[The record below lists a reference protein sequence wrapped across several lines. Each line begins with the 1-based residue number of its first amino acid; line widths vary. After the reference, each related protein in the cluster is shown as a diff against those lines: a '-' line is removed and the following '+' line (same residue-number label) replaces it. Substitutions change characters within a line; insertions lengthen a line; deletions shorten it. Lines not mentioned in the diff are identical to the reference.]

1 MIIHSAMDLIPEL
14 YRKEYGKMVT
24 VLCGRF
30 GIAYMDI
37 AEDIVSDTFLSA
49 AETWGMKGVPSNPV
63 AWLYAVARNNALNHL
78 KHSKVFEKRVRKDLI
93 QGGERSFEMDID
105 LSDRNITDS
114 QLQMLFAICHPSIP
128 VEAQVSLAL
137 RVLCGFTIDEI
148 AQALLTSKGNVNKR
162 LFRAKEKLR
171 TEEVEIAF
179 PEGNAIS
186 ARLDTV
192 LVCLYLLFN
201 EGYYSASAKGDHRST
216 ARRAN
221 ISRLAPEGTLEE
233 NPKVPNNVLRKDF
246 CFEAMRLTYLL
257 LGHPPTTKPAVYA
270 LMALMCFQASRFDAR
285 IDDSGELVLYEDQ
298 DISRWDQ
305 ELIDRGSHFFVQ
317 ASGRGEVSKYHIEAA
332 IAWWHTHHTD
342 EGEKWENILRLYNQ
356 LLVLEYSPMA
366 ALNRA
371 YAFFRVYGKEKA
383 IAEAEGLQLSGNLFY
398 HSLLGELYTGMD
410 NEKARRHFIQALEL
424 AGSAAERTVLEKKL
438 GLLK

>member
-24 VLCGRF
+24 VLCSRF
-30 GIAYMDI
+30 GMAYMDI

-63 AWLYAVARNNALNHL
+63 AWLYTVARNNALNYL
-78 KHSKVFEKRVRKDLI
+78 KHDKVFEKRVRKDLI

-105 LSDRNITDS
+105 LSGQNITDS

-128 VEAQVSLAL
+128 AESQVSLAL

-148 AQALLTSKGNVNKR
+148 AQALLTSKGNINKR

-171 TEEVEIAF
+171 AEEVEIAF
-179 PEGNAIS
+179 PEGSAIG

-201 EGYYSASAKGDHRST
+201 EGYYSASVDK
-216 ARRAN
+216 
-221 ISRLAPEGTLEE
+221 
-233 NPKVPNNVLRKDF
+233 VLRKDF

-257 LGHPPTTKPAVYA
+257 LGYPPTGKPGVYA

-285 IDDSGELVLYEDQ
+285 IDDSGELVLYEEQ
-298 DISRWDQ
+298 DTSRWNQ

-317 ASGRGEVSKYHIEAA
+317 ASGRGEISKYHLEAA
-332 IAWWHTHHTD
+332 IAWWHTHHVA
-342 EGEKWENILRLYNQ
+342 EREKWENILRLYNQ
-356 LLVLEYSPMA
+356 LLILEYSPIA

-383 IAEAEGLQLSGNLFY
+383 IVEAEGLQLSGNLFY
-398 HSLLGELYTGMD
+398 HSLLGELYTGVD
-410 NEKARRHFIQALEL
+410 KERARQHFVQALAL
-424 AGSAAERTVLEKKL
+424 AGSEAERVVLERKL
-438 GLLK
+438 SNNC